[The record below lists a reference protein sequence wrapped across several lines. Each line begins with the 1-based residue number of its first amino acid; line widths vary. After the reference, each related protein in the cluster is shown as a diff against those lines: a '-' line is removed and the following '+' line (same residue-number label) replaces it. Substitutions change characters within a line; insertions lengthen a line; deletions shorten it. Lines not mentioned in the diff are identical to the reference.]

1 MGVEGRFLALSERRL
16 RESKASFPLAPYL
29 PAPISRVFP
38 PPPPPPVRSISL
50 GEGHSAGEP
59 LTFRSSLVHN
69 PLHEQRFA
77 FTTLFTHCICVPKTH
92 MRRSPA
98 CTCAPDTSI
107 ATLHATCVQLPLCM
121 TGSPACT
128 NVYSRLLTCM
138 MSSFHVCCM
147 PSPMHTKLDGLDYL
161 KRSFPTLMV
170 LLF

>member
-1 MGVEGRFLALSERRL
+1 MLTPTTNSSSQICQPDYDCTLLTSAWTDQTKVLCQYILQP
-16 RESKASFPLAPYL
+16 KDYTPTY
-29 PAPISRVFP
+29 
-38 PPPPPPVRSISL
+38 
-50 GEGHSAGEP
+50 SAGEP

-107 ATLHATCVQLPLCM
+107 ATLHAACVQLPLCM